1 MSAAFIFLF
10 TSLCAKLCR
19 KEVRDLSETVDESA
33 EKYTLV
39 YYMPDDEDATNPP
52 FKYRTFYLGD
62 AVEGAWRNHQAG
74 GNAVSIT
81 RGERVVFSHDE
92 LAGAFKRISE
102 LIPLTPERPLRE
114 IADQVVAES
123 GKS

>member
-1 MSAAFIFLF
+1 
-10 TSLCAKLCR
+10 
-19 KEVRDLSETVDESA
+19 LSETFDEGA

-39 YYMPDDEDATNPP
+39 YYMPGDEDTATPP
-52 FKYRTFYLGD
+52 FKYRTYYLGD

-74 GNAVSIT
+74 GNVVSIT
-81 RGERVVFSHDE
+81 RGERIVFSHDE
-92 LAGAFKRISE
+92 LAEAFRRISE

-114 IADQVVAES
+114 IAEQVVDER